1 MGRQGEWAMHQLSGV
16 DVLKRGGGQY
26 GGGIASAP
34 ALIAR
39 AALAHEVHPPPH
51 ARARAF
57 RGSAA
62 SEQSRRLVLNA
73 HAFISFEIF

>member
-26 GGGIASAP
+26 GGGNASAP
-34 ALIAR
+34 ALITR
-39 AALAHEVHPPPH
+39 AALVHEVHPPPH
-51 ARARAF
+51 TRRI
-57 RGSAA
+57 AA

-73 HAFISFEIF
+73 HAFISF